1 MYTISSKV
9 YLEVAER
16 LSALIGN
23 LHYYSG
29 AFEFESDGV
38 LYRMIMSAVIY
49 RHKETLPEGRVV
61 DLIDNIIPVWWEF
74 HSTTD
79 EGEVLNDFDFAE
91 LKEYLLDK

>member
-1 MYTISSKV
+1 MYTISVKV

-29 AFEFESDGV
+29 AFEFESEGV
-38 LYRMIMSAVIY
+38 LYRMIISAMIY
-49 RHKETLPEGRVV
+49 RHRETLPEGREV
-61 DLIDNIIPVWWEF
+61 DIIDNIIPVWWEF
-74 HSTTD
+74 RSTTD

-91 LKEYLLDK
+91 LKQYLLDK